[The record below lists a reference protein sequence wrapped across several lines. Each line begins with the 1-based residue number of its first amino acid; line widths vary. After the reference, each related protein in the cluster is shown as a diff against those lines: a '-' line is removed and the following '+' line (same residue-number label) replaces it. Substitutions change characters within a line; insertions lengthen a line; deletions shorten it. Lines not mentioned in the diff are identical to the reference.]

1 MKIESLNGLIRPND
15 SFKIKWDLLVMLLA
29 IFNCLFVPVNI
40 SFELEE
46 LHSVGFTIGNL
57 VIDFLFLVDILICF
71 RTIYIDS

>member
-1 MKIESLNGLIRPND
+1 
-15 SFKIKWDLLVMLLA
+15 MLLA